1 MLGDQDSTK
10 GATMTAKLMT
20 ALSAT
25 AALMLAGAACAQP
38 ADDAA
43 LRARVEKILTKTPI
57 IDGHNDLPSEYRD
70 RVKGQMDGID
80 LNTDTSKL
88 TPPLMT
94 SIAGIKR
101 GHLGG
106 QFWSVYVPAELKGPD
121 AIKQTMETMDIVRRM
136 VARYPETFEMAFT
149 ADDIARIEKT
159 GKTASLMGMEGGHSI
174 DSSLAVLREMYLAG
188 ARYMTLTHFANTPW
202 ADSATDAPV
211 HNGLTPFGKEVVR
224 EMNRLGMLV
233 DLSHVSAKT
242 MRDAIE
248 VSEAPVIF
256 SHSSARALDGH
267 PRNVPDDVLAMLPKN
282 GGVVMANFYS
292 GFVSEDL
299 RQWGADQAAETARQ
313 KSLNPGD
320 PDAVAKADVAW
331 VNAHPEPHATIA
343 QVADHIDH
351 IVKVAGVDHVGIGSD
366 FDGIPTAPDGLSA
379 VGDYP
384 ALFVELARRGWSD
397 ADLAKLA
404 GGNILRVFHE
414 AEKVS
419 ARLRASRPASEGLI
433 ETMDAPPHSAG

>member
-1 MLGDQDSTK
+1 M
-10 GATMTAKLMT
+10 TMKTTVGGL
-20 ALSAT
+20 ALAAVLFGSA
-25 AALMLAGAACAQP
+25 AWAQP

-43 LRARVEKILTKTPI
+43 LKARVERVLAKTPV
-57 IDGHNDLPSEYRD
+57 IDGHNDLPSEYRE
-70 RVKGQMDGID
+70 RVKGRMDGID
-80 LNTDTSKL
+80 LRKDTSGL
-88 TPPLMT
+88 TPTLMT
-94 SIAGIKR
+94 DIPRMKK

-106 QFWSVYVPAELKGPD
+106 QFWSVFVPGELKGPE

-136 VARYPETFEMAFT
+136 AARYPDALEMAFT
-149 ADDIARIEKT
+149 ADDIVRIEKA

-188 ARYMTLTHFANTPW
+188 ARYMTLTHFTNTPW

-211 HNGLTPFGKEVVR
+211 HHGLTPFGKEVVR

-233 DLSHVSAKT
+233 DLSHVSADT
-242 MRDAIE
+242 MRDALA

-267 PRNVPDDVLAMLPKN
+267 PRNVPDDVLGLVAKN

-299 RQWGADQAAETARQ
+299 RQWGAAKDAETARQ

-320 PDAVAKADVAW
+320 PAEAERAVAAW
-331 VNAHPEPHATIA
+331 VAAHPEPHATIA

-351 IVKVAGVDHVGIGSD
+351 IRKVAGVDHVGIGSD
-366 FDGIPTAPDGLSA
+366 FDGIPAAPDGLSD

-384 ALFVELARRGWSD
+384 ALFVELARRGWTD
-397 ADLAKLA
+397 EDLAKLS
-404 GGNILRVFHE
+404 GGNVLRVLRG
-414 AEKVS
+414 AEQVS
-419 ARLRASRPASEGLI
+419 ARLRASRPPSEALI
-433 ETMDAPPHSAG
+433 ETTDAPARAAG

>member
-1 MLGDQDSTK
+1 MAAK
-10 GATMTAKLMT
+10 FTAGL
-20 ALSAT
+20 
-25 AALMLAGAACAQP
+25 LAGAALFIGGAALAQP

-43 LRARVEKILTKTPI
+43 LRARVEKVLAKTPV

-70 RVKGQMDGID
+70 RVKGRMDGID
-80 LNTDTSKL
+80 LRTDTSRL
-88 TPPLMT
+88 SPPLMT
-94 SIAGIKR
+94 DIARIRK

-106 QFWSVYVPAELKGPD
+106 QFWSVFVPVELKGPD
-121 AIKQTMETMDIVRRM
+121 AIKQTMETMDVTRRM
-136 VARYPETFEMAFT
+136 VVRYPDQFEMAFS
-149 ADDIARIEKT
+149 ADDIVRIEKA

-211 HNGLTPFGKEVVR
+211 HHGLTPFGKEVVR

-233 DLSHVSAKT
+233 DISHVSADT
-242 MRDAIE
+242 MRDAIAT
-248 VSEAPVIF
+248 SEAPVIF

-292 GFVSEDL
+292 GFVSEQV
-299 RQWGADQAAETARQ
+299 REWSADQAAETARQ

-320 PDAVAKADVAW
+320 PAAADKAIAAW
-331 VNAHPEPHATIA
+331 TAAHPEPHATIG

-351 IVKVAGVDHVGIGSD
+351 IRKVAGVDHVGIGSD
-366 FDGIPTAPDGLSA
+366 FDGIPSAPDGLSD
-379 VGDYP
+379 VSHYP
-384 ALFVELARRGWSD
+384 DLFVELARRGWSD
-397 ADLAKLA
+397 EDLSKLA
-404 GGNILRVFHE
+404 GGNILRAFRE

-419 ARLRASRPASEGLI
+419 LRLRASRPASEALI
-433 ETMDAPPHSAG
+433 ETMDAPARPAG